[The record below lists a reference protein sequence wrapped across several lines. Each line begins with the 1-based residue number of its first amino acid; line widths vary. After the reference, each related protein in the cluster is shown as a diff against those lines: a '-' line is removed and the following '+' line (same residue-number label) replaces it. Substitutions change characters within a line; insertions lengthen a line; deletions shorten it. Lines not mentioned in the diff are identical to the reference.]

1 MDEKQYELAAEVTES
16 RIENAI
22 RNITA
27 KTGRE
32 SAMHCEDCGEDIP
45 EARRVAVKGCNRC
58 AGCQSIVEE
67 KGKHYR

>member
-1 MDEKQYELAAEVTES
+1 MDEKQYELAAEVTER

-27 KTGRE
+27 KPGRE

-45 EARRVAVKGCNRC
+45 EERRVAVKGCTRC
-58 AGCQSIVEE
+58 AGCQSIAEQ

>member
-1 MDEKQYELAAEVTES
+1 MDEKQYELAAEVTER

-27 KTGRE
+27 KPGRE
-32 SAMHCEDCGEDIP
+32 SATHCEDCGEDIP
-45 EARRVAVKGCNRC
+45 EARREAVKGCTRC
-58 AGCQSIVEE
+58 AACQSIAEE